1 MMFSFA
7 GITLAMTVVAVLMT
21 LNTIFLVPVTLTML
35 AVAFVLAA
43 LGMGTVSR
51 RSAMPKTAT
60 LDGQVIA
67 RWQERV
73 EDTEG
78 SGIAWRTVIDDGQR
92 AWIFSERHVYQMVTL
107 GDLVQVMFS
116 PRTGELQK
124 LTVTARR

>member
-1 MMFSFA
+1 
-7 GITLAMTVVAVLMT
+7 
-21 LNTIFLVPVTLTML
+21 
-35 AVAFVLAA
+35 
-43 LGMGTVSR
+43 MGTVSR

-73 EDTEG
+73 QDSEG
-78 SGIAWRTVIDDGQR
+78 SGIVQRTVIDDGQH
-92 AWIFSERHVYQMVTL
+92 AWIFAGSRVYQRVTV

-116 PRTGELQK
+116 PRTGELRD